1 MRRVAIMVV
10 WLLICSS
17 SLAVAEE
24 NEKQLNGETG
34 TAEVEAEE
42 SAEQEEVRRTKQL
55 QWPRPYQPR
64 EEISADSMVPFP
76 TDI

>member
-1 MRRVAIMVV
+1 MRKFMIMAV
-10 WLLICSS
+10 WLLSCCC
-17 SLAVAEE
+17 SLAIAVES
-24 NEKQLNGETG
+24 EKQINGETE
-34 TAEVEAEE
+34 TTESETEE
-42 SAEQEEVRRTKQL
+42 RAKQEEVQQGKQL